1 MIQWAVLRDQLD
13 ASFEKRK
20 IVKVN
25 LIPDH
30 ERILQETDTLRQNV
44 FLLGGFAGSTSLVT
58 MLREVL
64 KEYSKGLGLPYQ
76 IRLVEDTKKR

>member
-20 IVKVN
+20 IIKVN

-30 ERILQETDTLRQNV
+30 ERILQETYTLR
-44 FLLGGFAGSTSLVT
+44 
-58 MLREVL
+58 
-64 KEYSKGLGLPYQ
+64 
-76 IRLVEDTKKR
+76 